1 VVASPRSIA
10 PVGAQS
16 YSRHMRR
23 VICIIFVTGFCA
35 FPAFAV
41 STFPV
46 LPVNAGLF
54 GLFGG
59 SKQAPPGWML
69 RKQSV
74 QIDKVDL
81 KGADKPCG
89 NWGWVAGIVDMAS
102 TRGAQIEQEYLVDR
116 LYGGSVCLESAGDP
130 GSLVRQISHEYV
142 LPDGQKFQLAAHFT
156 TGAPAQA
163 DPLIVSILQ
172 KKPLMLFWRKRAYL
186 LTGMDYDEYIA
197 SSGNKMFIVTELRLF
212 DPLGEEG
219 KRQVTFSRDTDNPD
233 DLNGVLEISIYPK

>member
-1 VVASPRSIA
+1 
-10 PVGAQS
+10 
-16 YSRHMRR
+16 MRR
-23 VICIIFVTGFCA
+23 AICIIFVTGCCA
-35 FPAFAV
+35 FPTPALSA
-41 STFPV
+41 
-46 LPVNAGLF
+46 LPFSALNAGLF

-81 KGADKPCG
+81 KSADKPCG

-102 TRGAQIEQEYLVDR
+102 TRGAQMEQQYLVDR

-130 GSLVRQISHEYV
+130 GSLVQQISHEYV

-172 KKPLMLFWRKRAYL
+172 KKPLMLLWRNRAYL
-186 LTGMDYDEYIA
+186 LTGMDYDEYITP
-197 SSGNKMFIVTELRLF
+197 SGNKMFIVTELRLF
-212 DPLGEEG
+212 DPVGEEG
-219 KRQVTFSRDTDNPD
+219 RRQVTFSRDRDNPN